1 MLGSPFTARLLLTF
15 FCPSA
20 SLISSF
26 LWDDLVRCVV
36 QPTFLG
42 FRCPF
47 LASCPLLL
55 SWRFFVTRIALRA
68 EQVAISSGPLEDA
81 SFFFFHEGVSQA
93 LLPQLLRRR
102 GHPSNCATCRLI
114 LMNRITSDARVISLD
129 SILKRVDTSSLDP
142 ARCYCSVVNC
152 FNQLFVVFLVLKQR
166 AKNRGGM
173 LKLTLVQGLQCIH
186 EVWLFLKHRLVR
198 L

>member
-1 MLGSPFTARLLLTF
+1 MLFSRRSLAFAARFLLLALF
-15 FCPSA
+15 FCRGGSSSLA
-20 SLISSF
+20 SLYVPNRLPF
-26 LWDDLVRCVV
+26 PVV
-36 QPTFLG
+36 HLKMP
-42 FRCPF
+42 R
-47 LASCPLLL
+47 S
-55 SWRFFVTRIALRA
+55 
-68 EQVAISSGPLEDA
+68 
-81 SFFFFHEGVSQA
+81 FFFHEGVSQA

-142 ARCYCSVVNC
+142 PRCYCSVVNC

-173 LKLTLVQGLQCIH
+173 LKLTLVQGLQCIN